1 MYSAIVLLSGLMRN
15 PISRK
20 ASESSRKYAENSP
33 KKTGW
38 TPAVSSIVSRET
50 VASTELSPDPE
61 APETGPEAGLA
72 AE

>member
-1 MYSAIVLLSGLMRN
+1 MYSAIVRLSGLIRN

-20 ASESSRKYAENSP
+20 ASVSSRKKAENSP

-50 VASTELSPDPE
+50 VASTELSDG
-61 APETGPEAGLA
+61 AGGPRPRAGRRLA